1 MQPSRRA
8 PRHRPPRGAPPPPPG
23 GRLSTSSPT
32 DLRPPAPGQTSS
44 LPGPR
49 AAQAGRRLPRQA
61 SPVSGCRRPRPAPRA
76 SSLPLSNPKPR
87 APTGPC
93 ASAPTKPAARRTRR
107 GAGSGSGGARAW
119 RRHPRAGRVQRAGAV
134 GTWRAEKGEESI
146 LLGANAFYARFR
158 SSSLALLP
166 LPERVRLSR
175 WDLAGA
181 EGEAEGTQWP
191 GGRAAPLPLSRVS
204 GWTTVNV
211 AMSAVGAEVTLGF
224 SISNRL

>member
-1 MQPSRRA
+1 MA
-8 PRHRPPRGAPPPPPG
+8 GGERG
-23 GRLSTSSPT
+23 RKY
-32 DLRPPAPGQTSS
+32 PA
-44 LPGPR
+44 
-49 AAQAGRRLPRQA
+49 
-61 SPVSGCRRPRPAPRA
+61 
-76 SSLPLSNPKPR
+76 
-87 APTGPC
+87 
-93 ASAPTKPAARRTRR
+93 
-107 GAGSGSGGARAW
+107 
-119 RRHPRAGRVQRAGAV
+119 
-134 GTWRAEKGEESI
+134 
-146 LLGANAFYARFR
+146 LGANAFYARFR

-181 EGEAEGTQWP
+181 EWEAEGTQWP